1 MYIKRVLNKL
11 CKEDSSGN
19 FKSLT
24 AAMDKVVNPF
34 PPSLEKCPQE
44 DFLAIGNFHTSMQN
58 LGLGFEDVVHSIKI
72 KVSLYEEL
80 LWGLPSAQTRQVEE
94 HHVVL
99 VLAR

>member
-1 MYIKRVLNKL
+1 MYIKCVLNKL

-24 AAMDKVVNPF
+24 APMDKVVNPF
-34 PPSLEKCPQE
+34 SPSLEKCPQE
-44 DFLAIGNFHTSMQN
+44 DFLAIGNFHPFMGNPGPS
-58 LGLGFEDVVHSIKI
+58 FEDLVHTIKI

-80 LWGLPSAQTRQVEE
+80 LWDLTSVQTRQVKE